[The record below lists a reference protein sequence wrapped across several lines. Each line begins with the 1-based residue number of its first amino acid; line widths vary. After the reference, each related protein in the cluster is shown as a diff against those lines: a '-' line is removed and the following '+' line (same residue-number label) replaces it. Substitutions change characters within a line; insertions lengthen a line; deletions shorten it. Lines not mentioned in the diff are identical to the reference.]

1 MYRPPVETGQVIG
14 EPSEVDP
21 AGETAGPR
29 LTPRLAMTALSL
41 LNQSGEERKV
51 GGKLMAA
58 PSEARPVQASSRPRE
73 ARPSWYR
80 RDLQRCFL
88 RKRVANRPGKMAVR
102 LGDDPK
108 LPANASV
115 EIARCALGVEN
126 VLMGDVK
133 SPSQPAG
140 RVK

>member
-1 MYRPPVETGQVIG
+1 
-14 EPSEVDP
+14 
-21 AGETAGPR
+21 
-29 LTPRLAMTALSL
+29 
-41 LNQSGEERKV
+41 
-51 GGKLMAA
+51 
-58 PSEARPVQASSRPRE
+58 
-73 ARPSWYR
+73 
-80 RDLQRCFL
+80 
-88 RKRVANRPGKMAVR
+88 MAVR